1 MFIVSMYIGAM
12 VIALVIMGLLFAF
25 WKYRKLEKLVE
36 GNRKD
41 LTDCQNNIDVINVQL
56 NTFRDTIQR
65 IDAQIT
71 DLKTE
76 VYIKAK
82 TKGVKSVKSA
92 KVLKNKE

>member
-1 MFIVSMYIGAM
+1 MFIVGMYIG
-12 VIALVIMGLLFAF
+12 IAVLIIMGLLFAF
-25 WKYRKLEKLVE
+25 WKYKKLEKLVE

-41 LTDCQNNIDVINVQL
+41 LTDCQYNIDVINVQL

-76 VYIKAK
+76 VSIKAK
-82 TKGVKSVKSA
+82 GVKGV

>member
-1 MFIVSMYIGAM
+1 MFIICMYTGM
-12 VIALVIMGLLFAF
+12 IALVIMGLLFAF
-25 WKYRKLEKLVE
+25 WKYKKLEKLVE

-41 LTDCQNNIDVINVQL
+41 LNDCQNNIDVINVQL

-76 VYIKAK
+76 VSIKAK
-82 TKGVKSVKSA
+82 TKGAKCV

>member
-1 MFIVSMYIGAM
+1 MFIVGMYIGM
-12 VIALVIMGLLFAF
+12 VVLIIMGLLFAF
-25 WKYRKLEKLVE
+25 WKYKKLEKLVE

-41 LTDCQNNIDVINVQL
+41 LTDCQYNIDAINVQL

-76 VYIKAK
+76 VSIKAK
-82 TKGVKSVKSA
+82 TKGVKGV

>member
-1 MFIVSMYIGAM
+1 MFIVSMYIGM
-12 VIALVIMGLLFAF
+12 IIVLVIMGLLFAS
-25 WKYRKLEKLVE
+25 WKYKKLEKLVE

-41 LTDCQNNIDVINVQL
+41 LTDCQYNIDVINVQL

-76 VYIKAK
+76 VSVK
-82 TKGVKSVKSA
+82 TKPKGVKSVKSV

>member
-1 MFIVSMYIGAM
+1 MYTGM
-12 VIALVIMGLLFAF
+12 IALVIMGLLFAF
-25 WKYRKLEKLVE
+25 AFWKYKKLEKLVE

-76 VYIKAK
+76 VSIKAK
-82 TKGVKSVKSA
+82 TKGAKSV

>member
-1 MFIVSMYIGAM
+1 MFIVGMYIGM
-12 VIALVIMGLLFAF
+12 VALVIMGLLFAF
-25 WKYRKLEKLVE
+25 WKYKKLEKLVE

-76 VYIKAK
+76 VSIKTK
-82 TKGVKSVKSA
+82 TKGVKSVKDV
-92 KVLKNKE
+92 KVLKNKD

>member
-1 MFIVSMYIGAM
+1 MFIVGMYIGM
-12 VIALVIMGLLFAF
+12 VVLIIMGLLFAF
-25 WKYRKLEKLVE
+25 WKYKKLEKLVE

-41 LTDCQNNIDVINVQL
+41 LTDCQYNIDVINVQL

-76 VYIKAK
+76 VSIKAK
-82 TKGVKSVKSA
+82 TKSVKGVKGE

>member
-1 MFIVSMYIGAM
+1 MFIVGMYIGM
-12 VIALVIMGLLFAF
+12 VALVIMGLLFAF
-25 WKYRKLEKLVE
+25 WKYKKLEKLVE

-71 DLKTE
+71 DLKTK
-76 VYIKAK
+76 VSIKAK
-82 TKGVKSVKSA
+82 TKGVKSVK
-92 KVLKNKE
+92 VLKNKE

>member
-1 MFIVSMYIGAM
+1 MFIVGMYIG
-12 VIALVIMGLLFAF
+12 IAVLIIMGLLFAF
-25 WKYRKLEKLVE
+25 WKYKKLEKLVE

-41 LTDCQNNIDVINVQL
+41 LSDCQYNIDVINVQL

-76 VYIKAK
+76 VSIKAK
-82 TKGVKSVKSA
+82 GVKGV

>member
-1 MFIVSMYIGAM
+1 MFIICMYVGM
-12 VIALVIMGLLFAF
+12 VALVIMGLLFAF
-25 WKYRKLEKLVE
+25 WKYKKLEKLVE

-41 LTDCQNNIDVINVQL
+41 LTDCQCNIDAINVQL

-76 VYIKAK
+76 VSIKAK
-82 TKGVKSVKSA
+82 TKGVKSVK
-92 KVLKNKE
+92 VLKNKE

>member
-25 WKYRKLEKLVE
+25 WKYKKLEKLVE

-76 VYIKAK
+76 VSIKAK
-82 TKGVKSVKSA
+82 TKGVKGVKDV
-92 KVLKNKE
+92 KVLKK

>member
-1 MFIVSMYIGAM
+1 MFIICMYTGM
-12 VIALVIMGLLFAF
+12 IALVIMGLLFAF
-25 WKYRKLEKLVE
+25 WKYKKLEKLVE

-41 LTDCQNNIDVINVQL
+41 LTDCQCNIDAINVQL

-76 VYIKAK
+76 VSIKAK
-82 TKGVKSVKSA
+82 TKGTKSV

>member
-1 MFIVSMYIGAM
+1 MFIVGMYIGM
-12 VIALVIMGLLFAF
+12 VVLIIMGLLFAF
-25 WKYRKLEKLVE
+25 WKYKKLEKLVE

-41 LTDCQNNIDVINVQL
+41 LTDCQCNIDAINVQL

-76 VYIKAK
+76 VSIKAK
-82 TKGVKSVKSA
+82 TKSVKGVKGE